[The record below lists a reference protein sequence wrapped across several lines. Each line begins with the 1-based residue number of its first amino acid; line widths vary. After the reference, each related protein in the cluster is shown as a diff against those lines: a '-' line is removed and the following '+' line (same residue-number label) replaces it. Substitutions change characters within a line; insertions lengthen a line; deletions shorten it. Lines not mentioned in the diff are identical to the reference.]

1 MAREKKAK
9 RDAKSEAK
17 PKAEQPRKIS
27 ENPGAKMALV
37 NRARRGR

>member
-1 MAREKKAK
+1 MAAKRKAK
-9 RDAKSEAK
+9 PAKSEAK

-37 NRARRGR
+37 ARARRSG